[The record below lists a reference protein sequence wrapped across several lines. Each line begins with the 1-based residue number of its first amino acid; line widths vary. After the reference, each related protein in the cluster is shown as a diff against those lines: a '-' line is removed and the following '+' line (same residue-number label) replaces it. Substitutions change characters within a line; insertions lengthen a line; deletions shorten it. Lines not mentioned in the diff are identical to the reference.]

1 MLAARHILNW
11 IAASPVLRLDLI
23 RHEVPERDADWYARC
38 RVQQFAG
45 HPWVVSDALRGLF
58 ALWLLMPAPDLIVSI
73 TLFAL
78 IGLALAELALRRT
91 LERPLANSERRLTQI
106 RVFLIVRALVW
117 SAIGATLV
125 GQAGPNLGVAVLF
138 AFGGL
143 VFDLLLTM
151 AFPLTG
157 LAAGW
162 VIVLGTASALARLP
176 GTNPL
181 MIAVVAA
188 MALVALHYAI
198 FHLHYLFATRRLRT
212 HRLRLANDT
221 IRSLL
226 RQYDEQSAEA
236 LVEVDQAGQLR
247 HPTARLCELLG
258 RTAEDLKG
266 VQIGSLFEAG
276 KEVNALLGVARQQK
290 RFRNQVVPLRVGGER
305 RWWSISG
312 GAVLDAS
319 GQEDGFRCFVQDV
332 TEQKAN
338 EDRIRIMAMRDNLT
352 GLVNRAIFTD
362 RLTDVLARSTATEE
376 CAVLFIDLDS
386 FKLVNDTYGHA
397 AGDTVLIE
405 AARRLED
412 LLGRDMIAARLGG
425 DEFAVLAWN
434 VTDRTVIKQLGAAIV
449 AELSRPIVREDV
461 ILPCGASAGLAF
473 GPEDGT
479 VGETLLRAADIALY
493 EAKSRGRGVSVLFH
507 PDLLRELQE
516 RRGLEMDLRVAL
528 ERGELEVWY
537 QPLIDIASR
546 RTLGYEALLRWNHPK
561 RGIVLP
567 AQFIPLAEE
576 TGLIV
581 PIGEWALREAL
592 AQAATWHEDL
602 TVAVNVS
609 PAQMRGE
616 GLLGQVIGALAASGV
631 APWRLELEITETLLM
646 EDCEMHLRTLH
657 RLRALGVR
665 IALDDFGTGF
675 SSLNYLRR
683 FPFDKLKVDR
693 SFVSAIVEEP
703 ESRAIVDTVL
713 ALAREFRMKTTA
725 EGIESE
731 EQLAALNAMGCGQ
744 AQGFLFDKPLQTAAI
759 PAEHRKSAQ
768 LEPSAPLDATHW
780 LLAHGFEVEVPDADT
795 NVRAARRN

>member
-1 MLAARHILNW
+1 MRAARHIVNR
-11 IAASPVLRLDLI
+11 IASWPILRLDLI

-38 RVQQFAG
+38 RVRQFTG
-45 HPWVVSDALRGLF
+45 HPWVVSDALRGLL
-58 ALWLLMPAPDLIVSI
+58 ALWLLMPAPDLTVSI
-73 TLFAL
+73 TLLAL
-78 IGLALAELALRRT
+78 IGMAIGELALRRA
-91 LERPLANSERRLTQI
+91 LERPLANAAPRLSQI
-106 RVFLIVRALVW
+106 RAFLIVRAGVW
-117 SAIGATLV
+117 SVIGATLIA
-125 GQAGPNLGVAVLF
+125 QAGPNLGVAVLF
-138 AFGGL
+138 ALGGL

-157 LAAGW
+157 LAAGGL
-162 VIVLGTASALARLP
+162 VVLGTTSALVRLP
-176 GTNPL
+176 GSNPL
-181 MIAVVAA
+181 LVAA
-188 MALVALHYAI
+188 VATMALFVLHYAV

-226 RQYDEQSAEA
+226 RQYDEQSADA
-236 LVEVDQAGQLR
+236 LVEVDETGQLR
-247 HPTARLCELLG
+247 EPSARLCELLG
-258 RTAEDLKG
+258 KTAAQLEG
-266 VQIGSLFEAG
+266 VQIGSLFEPG
-276 KEVNALLGVARQQK
+276 KEANALLGVARQQ
-290 RFRNQVVPLRVGGER
+290 RQFRNQVVPLRIAGER
-305 RWWSISG
+305 HWWSISG

-319 GQEDGFRCFVQDV
+319 GNADGFRCFVQDV

-338 EDRIRIMAMRDNLT
+338 EERIRIMAMRDNLT

-362 RLTDVLARSTATEE
+362 RLTDVLARSTDAAQ
-376 CAVLFIDLDS
+376 CAVLFIDLDA

-405 AARRLED
+405 AARRIED

-434 VTDRTVIKQLGAAIV
+434 VVDRANIRELGASIV
-449 AELSRPIVREDV
+449 AALAKPIVRDDA

-473 GPEDGT
+473 APDHGRD
-479 VGETLLRAADIALY
+479 GETLLRAADIALY

-507 PDLLRELQE
+507 PDLLHELQE
-516 RRGLEMDLRVAL
+516 RRQLEMDLRVAL

-537 QPLIDIASR
+537 QPLIDISTR
-546 RTLGYEALLRWNHPK
+546 RTTGYEALLRWNHPT

-567 AQFIPLAEE
+567 AQFIPIAEE
-576 TGLIV
+576 TGLIGS
-581 PIGEWALREAL
+581 IGEWALREAL
-592 AQAATWHEDL
+592 AQAATWHDEL
-602 TVAVNVS
+602 TIAVNVS

-631 APWRLELEITETLLM
+631 APDRLELEITETLLM

-703 ESRAIVDTVL
+703 ESRAIVETVL
-713 ALAREFRMKTTA
+713 TLAREFRMKTTA

-731 EQLAALNAMGCGQ
+731 DQLAALGEMGCSQ
-744 AQGFLFDKPLQTAAI
+744 AQGFLFDKPLPIGMIPPAHRKEVQTAPE
-759 PAEHRKSAQ
+759 PA
-768 LEPSAPLDATHW
+768 LDATHW
-780 LLAHGFEVEVPDADT
+780 LLAHGFEVEVPDSDT
-795 NVRAARRN
+795 NVRAARRR

>member
-1 MLAARHILNW
+1 MLAAKHKLTR
-11 IAASPVLRLDLI
+11 IAASRVLRLDLI
-23 RHEVPERDADWYARC
+23 RHDVPARDCEWYARC
-38 RVQQFAG
+38 RIQQFAG
-45 HPWVVSDALRGLF
+45 CPWVVSDVVRGLF
-58 ALWLLMPAPDLIVSI
+58 ALWLLLPAPDLIISG
-73 TLFAL
+73 AL
-78 IGLALAELALRRT
+78 LALSAVAIGELVLRRPVQQT
-91 LERPLANSERRLTQI
+91 QAATRQRLGHI
-106 RVFLIVRALVW
+106 RMFLITRASVW
-117 SAIGATLV
+117 SIIAATLV
-125 GQAGPNLGVAVLF
+125 RYAGPNLGSAMLFVAM
-138 AFGGL
+138 G
-143 VFDLLLTM
+143 LLLDMLFTM

-157 LAAGW
+157 LAA
-162 VIVLGTASALARLP
+162 SALLILGAAVALVGAP
-176 GTNPL
+176 AIDPL
-181 MIAVVAA
+181 LVAA
-188 MALVALHYAI
+188 IATMALVTLHYAT

-226 RQYDEQSAEA
+226 RQYDEQSADA
-236 LVEVDQAGQLR
+236 LVEVDAGGALR
-247 HPTARLCELLG
+247 HPSSRLSELLG
-258 RTAEDLKG
+258 RPAAELEG
-266 VQIGSLFEAG
+266 VHIASLFEPG
-276 KEVNALLGVARQQK
+276 QERNALLAIARRQR
-290 RFRNQVVPLRVGGER
+290 RFRNQVVPLRIAGER

-312 GAVLDAS
+312 GAVLDAD

-332 TEQKAN
+332 SEQRAN
-338 EDRIRIMAMRDNLT
+338 EERIRIMAMRDNLT
-352 GLVNRAIFTD
+352 GLVNRAIFSD
-362 RLTDVLARSTATEE
+362 RLNDVLGRCVPDAE

-386 FKLVNDTYGHA
+386 FKLVNDTYGHG

-405 AARRLED
+405 AARRIED

-434 VTDRTVIKQLGAAIV
+434 VTDCATLKQLGARIV
-449 AELSRPIVREDV
+449 SELSKPIVREDV

-473 GPEDGT
+473 GPEHGD

-507 PDLLRELQE
+507 PDQLRELQE

-528 ERGELEVWY
+528 ERGEFEVWY

-546 RTLGYEALLRWNHPK
+546 TTLGYEALLRWNHPT

-567 AQFIPLAEE
+567 ADFIPLAEE

-581 PIGEWALREAL
+581 AIGEWALREAL
-592 AQAATWHEDL
+592 AEATTWQDDL
-602 TVAVNVS
+602 TIAVNVS
-609 PAQMRGE
+609 PAQMRGD

-631 APWRLELEITETLLM
+631 APERLELEITETLLM
-646 EDCEMHLRTLH
+646 DDCEMHLRTLH

-693 SFVSAIVEEP
+693 SFVSAIVQEP

-713 ALAREFRMKTTA
+713 NLAREFRMKTTA

-731 EQLAALNAMGCGQ
+731 DQLAALDAMGCGQ
-744 AQGFLFDKPLQTAAI
+744 AQGFLFDKPLPTSMI
-759 PAEHRKSAQ
+759 PAAHRKVPVAVR
-768 LEPSAPLDATHW
+768 EPILDATHW
-780 LLAHGFEVEVPDADT
+780 LLAHGFEVEVPDTDT
-795 NVRAARRN
+795 AISAARRG